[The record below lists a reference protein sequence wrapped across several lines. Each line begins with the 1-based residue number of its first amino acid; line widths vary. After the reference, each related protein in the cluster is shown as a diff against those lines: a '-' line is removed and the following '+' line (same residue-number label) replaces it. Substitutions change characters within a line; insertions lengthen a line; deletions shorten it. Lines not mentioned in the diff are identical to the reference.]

1 MVSFNDMIRSRFL
14 ENFQGMDLSQMV
26 VALVLALAIGLLIFF
41 VYKKCYKGV
50 LYSPSFG
57 ISLVALTMITALV
70 ILAVSTNVILSL
82 GMVGALSIVR
92 FRAAIKDPMDLVYL
106 FWAIAVGIVL
116 AANALPLAIIA
127 SLIIAAVLMVLS
139 NIGKQDDP
147 YMLILSFEDEDA
159 EKAATELLL
168 NRVRKM
174 RVKSKTIVPG
184 AIELN
189 FEVRLSE
196 GDTSFIGDLAGM
208 NGVKNVALVSYGGEY
223 LNT

>member
-1 MVSFNDMIRSRFL
+1 MTSFNDMIRSKFL
-14 ENFQGMDLSQMV
+14 ENFQGMDLSQMI
-26 VALVLALAIGLLIFF
+26 VALALSLVIGLLIFF

-57 ISLVALTMITALV
+57 ISLVALTMITTLV

-106 FWAIAVGIVL
+106 FWAIAAGIVL
-116 AANALPLAIIA
+116 AADALPLAVIA
-127 SLIIAAVLMVLS
+127 SLIIAAVLLVLS
-139 NIGKQDDP
+139 LFGRQDDP
-147 YMLILSFEDEDA
+147 YMLILSFADEAA
-159 EKAATELLL
+159 ENAAAALLRR
-168 NRVRKM
+168 RVRKM

-184 AIELN
+184 SIELS
-189 FEVRLSE
+189 FEVRLMD
-196 GDTSFIGDLAGM
+196 GDTSFVGELAALP
-208 NGVKNVALVSYGGEY
+208 GVRNVALVSYGGEY

>member
-14 ENFQGMDLSQMV
+14 ENFQGIDLTQMII
-26 VALVLALAIGLLIFF
+26 ALLLSLVLGLLIFF

-57 ISLVALTMITALV
+57 ISLVALTMITTLI

-116 AANALPLAIIA
+116 AADALHLAIIA
-127 SLIIAAVLMVLS
+127 SIIIAVVLIVLS
-139 NIGKQDDP
+139 SIGKADDP
-147 YMLILSFEDEDA
+147 YMLVLSFANEDA
-159 EKAATELLL
+159 ERQATRFVSK
-168 NRVRKM
+168 RVKKM
-174 RVKSKTIVPG
+174 RVKSKTITAG

-189 FEVRLSE
+189 FEVRLNGS
-196 GDTSFIGDLAGM
+196 DTSFIGELAQIE
-208 NGVKNVALVSYGGEY
+208 GVRNVALVSYGGEY

>member
-1 MVSFNDMIRSRFL
+1 MTSFNDMIRSKFL

-26 VALVLALAIGLLIFF
+26 IALLLSLAIGLLIFF
-41 VYKKCYKGV
+41 VYKRCYKGV

-70 ILAVSTNVILSL
+70 ILAVSTNIILSL

-106 FWAIAVGIVL
+106 FWAIAAGIVL
-116 AANALPLAIIA
+116 AANALSLAIIS
-127 SLIIAAVLMVLS
+127 SLIIAAVLLVLS
-139 NIGKQDDP
+139 NIGKQEDP
-147 YMLILSFEDEDA
+147 YMLVLSFSDEDG
-159 EKAATELLL
+159 EKAAIELLQK
-168 NRVRKM
+168 RVVKM

-189 FEVRLSE
+189 MEVRLIE
-196 GDTSFIGDLAGM
+196 GDTSFIGDLAGLD
-208 NGVKNVALVSYGGEY
+208 GVKNVALVSYGGEY

>member
-14 ENFQGMDLSQMV
+14 ENFQGIDLTQMII
-26 VALVLALAIGLLIFF
+26 ALLLSLVLGLLIFF
-41 VYKKCYKGV
+41 VYKKCYQGV

-57 ISLVALTMITALV
+57 ISLVALAMITTLI

-116 AANALPLAIIA
+116 AANALHLAIIA
-127 SLIIAAVLMVLS
+127 SIIIAVVLIILS
-139 NIGKQDDP
+139 SIGKVDDP
-147 YMLILSFEDEDA
+147 YMLVLSFSDEEA
-159 EKAATELLL
+159 EKRATSFVSK
-168 NRVRKM
+168 RVKKI
-174 RVKSKTIVPG
+174 RVKSKTITPG

-189 FEVRLSE
+189 FEVRLNGS
-196 GDTSFIGDLAGM
+196 DTSFIGELASIE
-208 NGVKNVALVSYGGEY
+208 GVRNVALVSYGGDY